1 MPRAS
6 HADAFAWLQDW
17 LQDLLQDLLAQAFNR
32 QLAGVD

>member
-17 LQDLLQDLLAQAFNR
+17 LQDWLAQAFNR

>member
-17 LQDLLQDLLAQAFNR
+17 LAQAFNR